1 MYSIKR
7 LTEIEDYNDPAHD
20 AMLKSVYDRIIA
32 EMAKKIDDEIVSSMV
47 SSLKPKTNEEKVISI
62 LKGGFE
68 AEYGMSFDKFV
79 EIYNEMKETCPWRFK

>member
-7 LTEIEDYNDPAHD
+7 LTEIEDYNDPTHD
-20 AMLKSVYDRIIA
+20 AMLQSVYDRIIT

-68 AEYGMSFDKFV
+68 KEYGMSFDKFI
-79 EIYNEMKETCPWRFK
+79 EIYNEMKETCHWRFK

>member
-7 LTEIEDYNDPAHD
+7 LTEIEDYSDPTHD
-20 AMLKSVYDRIIA
+20 AMLQNIYNRMAA
-32 EMAKKIDDEIVSSMV
+32 EMAKKIDEEIISQMV
-47 SSLKPKTNEEKVISI
+47 SSFKPKTNEEKVISI

-68 AEYGMSFDKFV
+68 KEYGMSFDKFV